1 MSVSAI
7 LLLPAF
13 TLALNESTALLVA
26 GGTGQ
31 SGASRS
37 VELWRPNQP
46 PCHLP
51 DLPEDVEA
59 GTLDLLG
66 NEPTL
71 CQLDHCLHFTN
82 NEWQNGSR
90 TIFSRLILNKMTR
103 IPEKNN
109 WIVDI
114 CTPVRLRPR
123 DCYSWVEWSFQTQ
136 PSCSTMRWIRSPRL
150 CTHDT
155 SGWRC
160 RARLWLDTG
169 EEWALL
175 CTGCVMKQWGHQHEF
190 K

>member
-37 VELWRPNQP
+37 VELWRPNQS

-71 CQLDHCLHFTN
+71 CQLNHCLHFTN

-103 IPEKNN
+103 IPEKKTIELQISAHQCGYAQGTATHG
-109 WIVDI
+109 WSGVSKYDR
-114 CTPVRLRPR
+114 VAHQSGRL
-123 DCYSWVEWSFQTQ
+123 E
-136 PSCSTMRWIRSPRL
+136 
-150 CTHDT
+150 
-155 SGWRC
+155 
-160 RARLWLDTG
+160 A
-169 EEWALL
+169 
-175 CTGCVMKQWGHQHEF
+175 
-190 K
+190 

>member
-66 NEPTL
+66 NQPTL
-71 CQLDHCLHFTN
+71 CQLDHCLRFTS

-109 WIVDI
+109 
-114 CTPVRLRPR
+114 
-123 DCYSWVEWSFQTQ
+123 
-136 PSCSTMRWIRSPRL
+136 
-150 CTHDT
+150 
-155 SGWRC
+155 
-160 RARLWLDTG
+160 
-169 EEWALL
+169 
-175 CTGCVMKQWGHQHEF
+175 
-190 K
+190 

>member
-13 TLALNESTALLVA
+13 TLALDESTALLVA

-46 PCHLP
+46 PSHLP

-71 CQLDHCLHFTN
+71 CQLDHCLRFSN

-90 TIFSRLILNKMTR
+90 TIFSRLILNKLRCQEFLR
-103 IPEKNN
+103 ITELQ
-109 WIVDI
+109 ISAHQ
-114 CTPVRLRPR
+114 CGYAQGTATHG
-123 DCYSWVEWSFQTQ
+123 WSGV
-136 PSCSTMRWIRSPRL
+136 SKHNRI
-150 CTHDT
+150 
-155 SGWRC
+155 
-160 RARLWLDTG
+160 A
-169 EEWALL
+169 
-175 CTGCVMKQWGHQHEF
+175 KQ
-190 K
+190 

>member
-1 MSVSAI
+1 MYSFMWCDCVYVYAYQNNKTKMSVSAI

-71 CQLDHCLHFTN
+71 CQLNHCLHFTN
-82 NEWQNGSR
+82 NEWQNSSR
-90 TIFSRLILNKMTR
+90 TIFSRLILNKMAR
-103 IPEKNN
+103 IPEKND
-109 WIVDI
+109 WIADI
-114 CTPVRLRPR
+114 CTPVRLRPG
-123 DCYSWVEWSFQTQ
+123 DCYSWVEWSFQIR
-136 PSCSTMRWIRSPRL
+136 PSCSPIR
-150 CTHDT
+150 
-155 SGWRC
+155 
-160 RARLWLDTG
+160 
-169 EEWALL
+169 
-175 CTGCVMKQWGHQHEF
+175 
-190 K
+190 

>member
-71 CQLDHCLHFTN
+71 CQLDHCLHFRN

-109 WIVDI
+109 
-114 CTPVRLRPR
+114 
-123 DCYSWVEWSFQTQ
+123 
-136 PSCSTMRWIRSPRL
+136 
-150 CTHDT
+150 
-155 SGWRC
+155 
-160 RARLWLDTG
+160 
-169 EEWALL
+169 
-175 CTGCVMKQWGHQHEF
+175 
-190 K
+190 